1 MNESTRVVVT
11 GLGLSTALGST
22 ALTTWQKLMAGES
35 AIALRQPF
43 LDLDPIP
50 LAMAGK
56 EPLLLDDIVT
66 SVVQAAWVDAG
77 LGKLGSKGVGRWGET
92 HFADR
97 GACDAASSRGAVLNG
112 ELGLGTDCGVV
123 IGSSRSH
130 LRAWER
136 MAISQRQS
144 PGTVVGDWLGTLP
157 QGPAMVAAQ
166 LVGAGGPVL
175 APMAACATG
184 VWAIV
189 QAADLIRS
197 GQCSRVIAGAVE
209 SPITPLTIAGFRK
222 MGALATTGCYPFD
235 LRREGFVL
243 GEGGAV
249 MVLESAALAAARGAQ
264 NIYGEVLATGI
275 TNDSHHVSSF
285 DPSYAMGRRALDLCL
300 QRSGLVPSDV
310 DAVHVHGTSTQQN
323 DRMEASLIEQ
333 QLGLAVPV
341 MATKGSTGHTL
352 GASGALIVALS
363 LMSLKEQQLLPC
375 VGLQEAEFGLNF
387 VRASKGEATPTP
399 QAVPLANPLKKM
411 LCFSFGFGGQ
421 NAVLALSAL

>member
-1 MNESTRVVVT
+1 MSTPHKVVVT
-11 GLGLSTALGST
+11 GLGLHTALGST
-22 ALTTWQKLMAGES
+22 ALTTWQNIKAGKS

-43 LDLDPIP
+43 LDLAPIP

-56 EPLLLDDIVT
+56 HPLSLDAIT
-66 SVVQAAWVDAG
+66 RAVVKEAWQDAG
-77 LGKLGSKGVGRWGET
+77 LEGGRGDGDINT
-92 HFADR
+92 TATPTGND
-97 GACDAASSRGAVLNG
+97 LI
-112 ELGLGTDCGVV
+112 GLGHDCGVV

-130 LRAWER
+130 LREWEA

-144 PGTVVGDWLGTLP
+144 PGKVSGDWLGALP
-157 QGPAMVAAQ
+157 HGPARLTAQ

-184 VWAIV
+184 VWAIA

-197 GQCSRVIAGAVE
+197 GHCSRVVAGAVE

-235 LRREGFVL
+235 TEREGFVL

-249 MVLESAALAAARGAQ
+249 MILESADLAAARGA
-264 NIYGEVLATGI
+264 NSYGEVLAVGI

-285 DPSYAMGRRALDLCL
+285 DPSYAMGQRALAQCL
-300 QRSGLVPSDV
+300 EGSELGPQDI
-310 DAVHVHGTSTQQN
+310 DAVHVHGTSTAQN

-333 QLGLAVPV
+333 MLRPKVPV
-341 MATKGSTGHTL
+341 MATKGATGHTL
-352 GASGALIVALS
+352 GASGALIVGLS
-363 LMSLKEQQLLPC
+363 LLSLREQAVLPC
-375 VGLQEAEFGLNF
+375 VGLRTAAFGLNF
-387 VRASKGEATPTP
+387 VQAGAAASLRK
-399 QAVPLANPLKKM
+399 PLRKV

-421 NAVLALSAL
+421 NAVLALGKHD

>member
-1 MNESTRVVVT
+1 MNESTKVVVT

-22 ALTTWQKLMAGES
+22 ALTTWQNLRAGES

-43 LDLDPIP
+43 LDLAPGP

-56 EPLLLDDIVT
+56 KPLLLDEIVT
-66 SVVQAAWVDAG
+66 SVVQAAWADAG
-77 LGKLGSKGVGRWGET
+77 IAEVGGEGVRGRGVGGRRIVGE
-92 HFADR
+92 
-97 GACDAASSRGAVLNG
+97 G
-112 ELGLGTDCGVV
+112 ESGFGSDCGVV

-130 LRAWER
+130 LRAWEE
-136 MAISQRQS
+136 MAIAQRES
-144 PGTVVGDWLGTLP
+144 PGSVVGDWLGALP
-157 QGPAMVAAQ
+157 QAPAIAAAQ

-184 VWAIV
+184 VWAIA

-222 MGALATTGCYPFD
+222 MGALAATGCYPFD
-235 LRREGFVL
+235 QNREGFVL

-249 MVLESAALAAARGAQ
+249 MVLESAALAAARGAK

-285 DPSYAMGRRALDLCL
+285 DPSYDMGRRALELCL
-300 QRSGLVPSDV
+300 QRSGLAPSDI
-310 DAVHVHGTSTQQN
+310 DAVHVHGTSTRQN
-323 DRMEASLIEQ
+323 DRMEASLIGQ
-333 QLGLAVPV
+333 QLGLTVPV
-341 MATKGSTGHTL
+341 MATKGGVGHTL
-352 GASGALIVALS
+352 GASGALIVGLS
-363 LMSLKEQQLLPC
+363 LMSLKKQQLLPC
-375 VGLQEAEFGLNF
+375 VGLREPEFGLNF
-387 VRASKGEATPTP
+387 VRFSKGEATPTP
-399 QAVPLANPLKKM
+399 QSSSLQNI

-421 NAVLALSAL
+421 NAVLALSKASSSVT

>member
-1 MNESTRVVVT
+1 MNESTKVVVT

-43 LDLDPIP
+43 LALPPGP
-50 LAMAGK
+50 LAMARK
-56 EPLLLDDIVT
+56 APLLVDEIVT
-66 SVVQAAWVDAG
+66 SVVQAAWADAG
-77 LGKLGSKGVGRWGET
+77 LAKDWGTGGVGN
-92 HFADR
+92 R
-97 GACDAASSRGAVLNG
+97 GVTLNSEPG
-112 ELGLGTDCGVV
+112 FGDDCGVV

-130 LRAWER
+130 LRAWES

-144 PGTVVGDWLGTLP
+144 PGRVVGDWLGALP
-157 QGPAMVAAQ
+157 QGPAVVAAQ
-166 LVGAGGPVL
+166 LVGAGGPML

-184 VWAIV
+184 MWAIA
-189 QAADLIRS
+189 QAADLIRN
-197 GQCSRVIAGAVE
+197 GYCSRVIAGAVE

-235 LRREGFVL
+235 RDREGFVL

-249 MVLESAALAAARGAQ
+249 MVLESAALATARGAE

-285 DPSYAMGRRALDLCL
+285 DPRYTMGRRALELCL
-300 QRSGLVPSDV
+300 QRSGLVPSDI

-323 DRMEASLIEQ
+323 DQMEATLIEQ
-333 QLGLAVPV
+333 QLGLTVPV
-341 MATKGSTGHTL
+341 MATKGATGHTL
-352 GASGALIVALS
+352 GASGALIVGLS
-363 LMSLKEQQLLPC
+363 LMSLKEQRLLPC
-375 VGLQEAEFGLNF
+375 VGLRETEFGLNF
-387 VRASKGEATPTP
+387 VRFSKGKATSTHQPH
-399 QAVPLANPLKKM
+399 QLKTM

-421 NAVLALSAL
+421 NAVLAISIA